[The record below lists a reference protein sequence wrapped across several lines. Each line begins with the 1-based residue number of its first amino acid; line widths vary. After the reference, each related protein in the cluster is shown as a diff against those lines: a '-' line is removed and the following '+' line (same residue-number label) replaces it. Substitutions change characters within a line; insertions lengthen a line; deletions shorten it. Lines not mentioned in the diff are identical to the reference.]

1 MAPSQK
7 KKVFKRLGK
16 PNVPTSSWVA
26 VILYLRPSKTV
37 LLVRPVMACFVVAY
51 ATAWTLGTRAEID
64 PLLIMRPAYS
74 ELNAISIYINP
85 TSIWFL
91 CFEDSDGFPS
101 A

>member
-1 MAPSQK
+1 M
-7 KKVFKRLGK
+7 
-16 PNVPTSSWVA
+16 
-26 VILYLRPSKTV
+26 LYLRPSKTV

-74 ELNAISIYINP
+74 ELNPIPIYINP